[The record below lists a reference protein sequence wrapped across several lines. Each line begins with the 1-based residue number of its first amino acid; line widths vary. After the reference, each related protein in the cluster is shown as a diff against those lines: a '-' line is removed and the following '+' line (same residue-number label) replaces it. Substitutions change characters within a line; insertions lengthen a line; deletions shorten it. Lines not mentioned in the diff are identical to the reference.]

1 MEGDVFIFWK
11 SEEGFTLAE
20 SLLALTALFVAA
32 TFILPLCM
40 KIEAETS
47 KRWERQEGMRKL
59 YEEAE
64 SRLYGPAS
72 FTYEMDTPNYT
83 GQIYWEME
91 NGKNQACV
99 STADKTVCVSE

>member
-1 MEGDVFIFWK
+1 
-11 SEEGFTLAE
+11 
-20 SLLALTALFVAA
+20 
-32 TFILPLCM
+32 
-40 KIEAETS
+40 
-47 KRWERQEGMRKL
+47 MRKL